1 MSEKK
6 TNEERQK
13 EVDRQLELMKAAIGD
28 DNFSDSD
35 DSDNSDNDNDSDS
48 EDDDSAELKERNT
61 KNAAMESARK
71 FLWDEADDDDEVM
84 LGGPFPKAAPTHAS
98 AAGAAAAGDNNG
110 ATAATSGRVG
120 MFGASIFGGGRRS
133 GGGRGG
139 SGDYYN
145 SEEDGLGHQ
154 NINLMDASEAH
165 AGTTNNRSSSVSSSA
180 HSKSRQSLSNLFL
193 RGSPSMAASWN
204 DAGARD
210 SDEFIHESSKRPSYL
225 ACLGWTLMWALT
237 LSLFGVFGYYVY
249 DFATSLKPASQ
260 PMVVDHSSPTD
271 GEAIQQALLDA
282 QVVTLSQI
290 EDPNSPQNAALKW
303 ITQDDA
309 TVMEDDAFLTQR
321 YALAVVYFST
331 HGQHWTN
338 SDGWMSKSGYCQ
350 WYGVQCL
357 GTDTIIE
364 QSNHNGPVFELNL
377 SSNNIQGTIPSEIS
391 TFSELFFLDLQDN
404 LLEGTIPNDLGGW
417 TGLRMFS
424 IGHNQ
429 LYGSIP
435 DTLLSTSP
443 DLHILSAGHNQFSG
457 SLPASMGDVTS
468 LREIRLEFND
478 LEGTIP
484 ASFHAL
490 DRLETLHLAGN
501 KLQGS
506 LPHAVYDMDRLE
518 TLYLHENML
527 TGELSP
533 DFSRLT
539 HLELL
544 TLHHNRLVGTVPDVF
559 SRTRFLQELHLHNN
573 ELTGTMPSSVCA
585 LTTEHRLTYLSA
597 TCTETDNAGE
607 LGVHCDCCSDCM

>member
-1 MSEKK
+1 MSDKK

-35 DSDNSDNDNDSDS
+35 DSDSDDS
-48 EDDDSAELKERNT
+48 EELKERTN

-84 LGGPFPKAAPTHAS
+84 LGGPFPKAVPTPAATG
-98 AAGAAAAGDNNG
+98 AAGATGVP
-110 ATAATSGRVG
+110 TPLPGRSG
-120 MFGASIFGGGRRS
+120 MFGASIFGGGR
-133 GGGRGG
+133 GE
-139 SGDYYN
+139 N
-145 SEEDGLGHQ
+145 SEEDGLDHQ

-165 AGTTNNRSSSVSSSA
+165 THRPSSV
-180 HSKSRQSLSNLFL
+180 HKTRQSLSNLFL

-210 SDEFIHESSKRPSYL
+210 SDEFIQESAKRPSYI
-225 ACLGWTLMWALT
+225 ACLGWTFMWALT
-237 LSLFGVFGYYVY
+237 LTLFGVFGYYVY
-249 DFATSLKPASQ
+249 DFATSLRPAATAS
-260 PMVVDHSSPTD
+260 PAHPIIDHTSPTD
-271 GEAIQQALLDA
+271 EALQQALLDA
-282 QVVTLSQI
+282 EVVTLPQI

-303 ITQDDA
+303 ITQDG

-321 YALAVVYFST
+321 YALAVVYYST
-331 HGQHWTN
+331 HGQHWSN
-338 SDGWMSKSGYCQ
+338 NDGWMSKTGYCQ

-364 QSNHNGPVFELNL
+364 QNNHNGPVFELNL
-377 SSNNIQGTIPSEIS
+377 SSNNIQGTIPAEIS
-391 TFSELFFLDLQDN
+391 TFSDLFFLDLQDN
-404 LLEGTIPNDLGGW
+404 QLEGTIPNDLGGW

-435 DTLLSTSP
+435 STLLSTSP
-443 DLHILSAGHNQFSG
+443 DMHIFSAGHNQFSG
-457 SLPASMGDVTS
+457 SLPAAMGEVTS

-478 LEGTIP
+478 LDGTIP

-506 LPHAVYDMDRLE
+506 LPHALYDMDRLE

-533 DFSRLT
+533 DFSRLS

-544 TLHHNRLVGTVPDVF
+544 TLNHNRLVGSVPDVF
-559 SRTRFLQELHLHNN
+559 SRTRFLQEMHLHNN
-573 ELTGTMPSSVCA
+573 ELTGTMPSSVCS

-597 TCTETDNAGE
+597 TCTQTDNVGE